1 MGAAIFRSLLVQQ
14 LTKLWNGQGTGNK
27 EKTAEKFII
36 KVKVKDQNAEVEQAY
51 EEAQASDA
59 SKYPSS
65 EEEEGIKLEREFE
78 ATKPKFKRSSRR
90 ERPPAHNPDYYSSE
104 MCPSAPLEGPRGGV
118 AFPVIETHNAQG
130 QLQREHVP
138 LDFKDIKQLKEAV
151 LAYGTHAPF
160 TLAIFESFTAL
171 HCAPCDWQQLCRA
184 ALSGG
189 DYLLWRSEF
198 QELCQQIAN
207 QNAAAGFPG
216 RNLDMLI
223 GAGQYANLAAQIR
236 TTLRYMPRSQEPL
249 QQTATGGHQLQRG
262 PWYVGKSSPLVYGK
276 AQIPSW
282 CGPEELFV
290 FFPRME
296 KFLSGSLSAV
306 FALWMLLG
314 HFQMETLVG
323 NPQLLPSSRTALPG
337 AGARDPAT
345 KLGALFVRD
354 FPQVYLPDCRTHT
367 SNTGYFNCSKFLRK
381 EAHLKSFPTETAEG
395 SHYAAFTGLELTV
408 YAKQASN
415 SQRAI
420 CLYLLSAE
428 IKGSQAGTIGRTRT
442 EENSGEKKAES
453 GVTSQTQRKQ
463 DVKAELRK
471 STKPCG

>member
-1 MGAAIFRSLLVQQ
+1 PRARLHRGDGRARVTEALVPCTGKSSAVLLAWMEPDKSSGKSLASQSGTVNLIQLMSLPHGSQRSDHEETVCLGAGNQNISVQKKHSQDKVRDRNKDIVTCLFWEYMALPQEGVEAAQLSLYELKPQVQINFPALTPLKKYATVSERSLLVQQ
-14 LTKLWNGQGTGNK
+14 ITKLWNGQGTGNK

-36 KVKVKDQNAEVEQAY
+36 EIKVKDQNAEAEQAY

-59 SKYPSS
+59 LEYPSS

-78 ATKPKFKRSSRR
+78 ATKPKFKRSSHR

-118 AFPVIETHNAQG
+118 TFPVIETHNAQG

-216 RNLDMLI
+216 RNLDMLT
-223 GAGQYANLAAQIR
+223 GTGQYADLAAQIQ
-236 TTLRYMPRSQEPL
+236 YDP
-249 QQTATGGHQLQRG
+249 A
-262 PWYVGKSSPLVYGK
+262 VY
-276 AQIPSW
+276 AQIIAAAMRAW
-282 CGPEELFV
+282 
-290 FFPRME
+290 
-296 KFLSGSLSAV
+296 K
-306 FALWMLLG
+306 
-314 HFQMETLVG
+314 
-323 NPQLLPSSRTALPG
+323 ALPNK
-337 AGARDPAT
+337 A
-345 KLGALFVRD
+345 
-354 FPQVYLPDCRTHT
+354 
-367 SNTGYFNCSKFLRK
+367 
-381 EAHLKSFPTETAEG
+381 
-395 SHYAAFTGLELTV
+395 
-408 YAKQASN
+408 
-415 SQRAI
+415 
-420 CLYLLSAE
+420 
-428 IKGSQAGTIGRTRT
+428 
-442 EENSGEKKAES
+442 SGEQLSKVIQRPSEPFSEFVDRLLQLAGKIFGNADRVMPIDGEIPVWVPERCVRTVDAFRSRPDGAPRGES
-453 GVTSQTQRKQ
+453 TIVA
-463 DVKAELRK
+463 V
-471 STKPCG
+471 

>member
-36 KVKVKDQNAEVEQAY
+36 KVKVKDQNTEAEQAY
-51 EEAQASDA
+51 EEAQASET

-118 AFPVIETHNAQG
+118 TFPVIETHNAQG

-207 QNAAAGFPG
+207 HNAAAGFPG
-216 RNLDMLI
+216 RNLDMLT
-223 GAGQYANLAAQIR
+223 GAGQYADLAAQIR
-236 TTLRYMPRSQEPL
+236 YDP
-249 QQTATGGHQLQRG
+249 A
-262 PWYVGKSSPLVYGK
+262 VY
-276 AQIPSW
+276 AQI
-282 CGPEELFV
+282 
-290 FFPRME
+290 
-296 KFLSGSLSAV
+296 SA
-306 FALWMLLG
+306 AAMRAWK
-314 HFQMETLVG
+314 
-323 NPQLLPSSRTALPG
+323 ALPNK
-337 AGARDPAT
+337 A
-345 KLGALFVRD
+345 
-354 FPQVYLPDCRTHT
+354 
-367 SNTGYFNCSKFLRK
+367 
-381 EAHLKSFPTETAEG
+381 
-395 SHYAAFTGLELTV
+395 
-408 YAKQASN
+408 
-415 SQRAI
+415 
-420 CLYLLSAE
+420 
-428 IKGSQAGTIGRTRT
+428 
-442 EENSGEKKAES
+442 SGEQLSKVIQGPSEPFSEFVDRLLQLAGKIFGNADQAMS
-453 GVTSQTQRKQ
+453 IVKQ
-463 DVKAELRK
+463 LAFEN
-471 STKPCG
+471 G